1 MLRKPTPSHPG
12 HGRGNVP
19 AVSPITLRLR
29 ELREARGLT
38 QRALAESAGI
48 SQATVARLES
58 GSLRNVTL
66 DTVERLADAL
76 GVPAGR
82 LITHTPRR
90 RG

>member
-1 MLRKPTPSHPG
+1 M
-12 HGRGNVP
+12 
-19 AVSPITLRLR
+19 SPITLRLR